1 MSPTRFTPKDLDRQT
16 TLASW
21 VRVRGVGLHTGQAVE
36 VALGP
41 ACAGEGVVFER
52 SDLPGRPRIP
62 ACCDTIAESPRST
75 SLARDGVRI
84 GTVEHLL
91 AAIRGLS
98 LDNVRVVLDGP
109 EVPILDGSAEPFVM
123 LLVQAGLRR
132 LPVGRRLLRLT
143 RSIEVREGDRF
154 VRLLPARQPEVE
166 CVLDFDHPLIGVE
179 RHRHRIEPA
188 WFATEIAPA
197 RTFGFLRELPAIRQ
211 AGLARGGSLENALI
225 LDAFSVLNPEGLRYP
240 DEFVRHKV
248 LDLLGDLALLGAP
261 LVARVQAFKS
271 GHTLHRA
278 AVRRLMT
285 ESGCLEVVVRHPTK
299 ESFEIDE
306 LEPLPGRA
314 SLRA

>member
-1 MSPTRFTPKDLDRQT
+1 MSPAQSSPDGLDLQT

-21 VRVRGVGLHTGQAVE
+21 VRVRGVGLHTGQPVE
-36 VALGP
+36 LALGP

-52 SDLPGRPRIP
+52 SDLPGRPRVP
-62 ACCDTIAESPRST
+62 VSCGTIAESPRST

-91 AAIRGLS
+91 AAIRGLW

-123 LLVQAGLRR
+123 LLVQAGVRR
-132 LPVGRRLLRLT
+132 LPAGRRLLRLT
-143 RSIEVREGDRF
+143 RSLEVREGDRF

-188 WFATEIAPA
+188 WFASEIAPA

-261 LVARVQAFKS
+261 LMARVQAFKS
-271 GHTLHRA
+271 GHNLHRA
-278 AVRRLMT
+278 AVRRLMA
-285 ESGCLEVVVRHPTK
+285 EPDCLEAVTRHPAA
-299 ESFEIDE
+299 ESLGADGI
-306 LEPLPGRA
+306 EPVPDRA
-314 SLRA
+314 SFGA

>member
-1 MSPTRFTPKDLDRQT
+1 MSPTQFASMDLDRQT

-21 VRVRGVGLHTGQAVE
+21 VRVRGVGLHTGHAVE

-52 SDLPGRPRIP
+52 RDLPGRPRIP
-62 ACCDTIAESPRST
+62 VSCDTIAESPRST
-75 SLARDGVRI
+75 SLERDGVRI

-123 LLVQAGLRR
+123 LLAQAGLRR
-132 LPVGRRLLRLT
+132 LPAGKRLLRLT
-143 RSIEVREGDRF
+143 RPIEVREGDRF
-154 VRLLPARQPEVE
+154 VRLLPARQPEIE
-166 CVLDFDHPLIGVE
+166 CVLEFEHPLIGVE

-261 LVARVQAFKS
+261 LVARIQAFKS

-278 AVRRLMT
+278 AVRRLMA
-285 ESGCLEVVVRHPTK
+285 EPGCLEEIIRHPTTDSL
-299 ESFEIDE
+299 EVEE
-306 LEPLPGRA
+306 LEPLPDRA